1 MPLDDRE
8 RQILADIEA
17 RLREEDPRFVRA
29 VGTATAT
36 FKARRQVKFAAVGF
50 VVGLLM
56 LFGIIVSIWWSLA
69 GFVLMLASTLY
80 AATMLKRLGEQ
91 DIGPSLG
98 GQLRGGL
105 RRFLDGRGISK
116 TD

>member
-29 VGTATAT
+29 VGTTT
-36 FKARRQVKFAAVGF
+36 IVNHARRQVRLAIVGF
-50 VVGLLM
+50 VVGLCL
-56 LFGIIVSIWWSLA
+56 LFGIVAHIGWGLA
-69 GFVLMLASTLY
+69 GFVLMLVSAVHGG
-80 AATMLKRLGEQ
+80 TMLKRLGRQ
-91 DIGPSLG
+91 DTPPGPT

-105 RRFLDGRGISK
+105 RRYLDGRGP
-116 TD
+116 DDA

>member
-17 RLREEDPRFVRA
+17 RLREEDPRFVRV
-29 VGTATAT
+29 VGNATAT
-36 FKARRQVKFAAVGF
+36 FKARHQIKLAAIGF

-56 LFGIIVSIWWSLA
+56 MLGLVASLWWGLA
-69 GFVLMLASTLY
+69 GFALMLASTVH
-80 AATMLKRLGEQ
+80 AGNMLKRLGEQ
-91 DIGPSLG
+91 DAAPGLG

-105 RRFLDGRGISK
+105 RRLLEGRRSH
-116 TD
+116 DAP

>member
-17 RLREEDPRFVRA
+17 RLREEDPRFARA

-36 FKARRQVKFAAVGF
+36 FKARRQVKFAVIGF
-50 VVGLLM
+50 VVGLFM
-56 LFGIIVSIWWSLA
+56 LFGIVVNLWWGLA
-69 GFVLMLASTLY
+69 GFALMLASTVYGGHL
-80 AATMLKRLGEQ
+80 LKRLGDQ
-91 DIGPSLG
+91 DTTPGLG

-105 RRFLDGRGISK
+105 RRFMDGRGPSN
-116 TD
+116 T

>member
-17 RLREEDPRFVRA
+17 RLREEDPRFARV

-36 FKARRQVKFAAVGF
+36 FKARRQVKFAVIGI
-50 VVGLLM
+50 VVGLFM
-56 LFGIIVSIWWSLA
+56 LFGIVVSIGWGLA
-69 GFVLMLASTLY
+69 GFAVMLVSTVYGGHL
-80 AATMLKRLGEQ
+80 LKRLGEQ
-91 DIGPSLG
+91 DATPGLP

-105 RRFLDGRGISK
+105 RRFIDGRGPSNS
-116 TD
+116 